1 MASKAINIELGKKQQ
16 TILRQQ
22 LESGRYENASEVL
35 NDALRLMSERD
46 AVFDA
51 WLREEVLAS
60 VSDKRPAVPIDE
72 AFKRVRARIK
82 RKVKAGKRVA

>member
-1 MASKAINIELGKKQQ
+1 MASKAISIELGEKQQ
-16 TILRQQ
+16 AILQQQ
-22 LESGRYENASEVL
+22 LESGRYDNASEVL
-35 NDALRLMSERD
+35 NDALRLMRERD

-60 VSDKRPAVPIDE
+60 VSDKRPAAPIDE